1 MSVAKSRSSTTKKI
15 SEDIEY
21 THKWSIENFD
31 DAMEPGRGLEDSFQ
45 IPGVLGEFKL
55 KISPSWKTV
64 KLKEFEAKHLFLVN
78 LTFTSVDKDLKAA
91 GMLELVKEGEESQ
104 WGKFGDPDKPT
115 FVPVDTSTVGGY
127 RFESNTG
134 LHCTLNIPSYRPES
148 TFDPGAFF
156 TTGSTGRLDLVAT
169 ITIAGKLVT
178 LGGGAEVGVK
188 EMELFDFKPLLKDPK
203 HSDVILKCGD
213 TRFLCH
219 KVILAAR
226 SPVFDIM
233 FDQQMI
239 EDETAEV
246 NILDVDSD
254 TFKNLLEFIYTGKV
268 AEERYTAELLYAADK
283 YDLDELVKLC
293 AHQLCTEVSPETAGE
308 ILLLAERHSLSE
320 LKQEVM
326 MKIVAEKA
334 RYLASQEFKTQMQK
348 NPTLLIELLELV

>member
-1 MSVAKSRSSTTKKI
+1 MTDRSFAIFNLGPSLEPLLIFTRVGHRLDFRLKMSVAKSRSSTTKKI

-91 GMLELVKEGEESQ
+91 GMLELAKEGEKSQ

-178 LGGGAEVGVK
+178 LGDGAEVDVK
-188 EMELFDFKPLLKDPK
+188 AETGAHK
-203 HSDVILKCGD
+203 H
-213 TRFLCH
+213 
-219 KVILAAR
+219 
-226 SPVFDIM
+226 
-233 FDQQMI
+233 
-239 EDETAEV
+239 
-246 NILDVDSD
+246 
-254 TFKNLLEFIYTGKV
+254 TG
-268 AEERYTAELLYAADK
+268 
-283 YDLDELVKLC
+283 
-293 AHQLCTEVSPETAGE
+293 
-308 ILLLAERHSLSE
+308 
-320 LKQEVM
+320 
-326 MKIVAEKA
+326 
-334 RYLASQEFKTQMQK
+334 
-348 NPTLLIELLELV
+348 